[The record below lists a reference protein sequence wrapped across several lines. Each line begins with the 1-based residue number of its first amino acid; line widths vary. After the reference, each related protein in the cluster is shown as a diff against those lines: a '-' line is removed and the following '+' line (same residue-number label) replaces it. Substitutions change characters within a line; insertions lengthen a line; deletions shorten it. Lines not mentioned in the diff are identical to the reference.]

1 MQRYKQQK
9 RQQED
14 QKPNEK
20 PQKQTDKN
28 ASLLRKQKCP
38 RQGLTTLAA
47 NGATDAA
54 CAAPAASASA
64 SWKQYFARTIYAET
78 YIPNK
83 SQTWVRVLE
92 QPLRL
97 HLTACLRYPRQEY
110 WPWLQEA
117 PHRLHRQSPHPWV
130 PLSYQAQV

>member
-1 MQRYKQQK
+1 MQRCKQQK

-54 CAAPAASASA
+54 CADCS
-64 SWKQYFARTIYAET
+64 ICNGLAET
-78 YIPNK
+78 NAMLKPSAENPKQITGLD
-83 SQTWVRVLE
+83 SGRWSSL
-92 QPLRL
+92 
-97 HLTACLRYPRQEY
+97 
-110 WPWLQEA
+110 
-117 PHRLHRQSPHPWV
+117 
-130 PLSYQAQV
+130 